1 MNDKQQAVVIDPKF
15 PSVVVQADEYSV
27 EDKDVREREKPDFVK
42 ADDASFGG
50 REL

>member
-1 MNDKQQAVVIDPKF
+1 MNDKQQVVIDPKF

-27 EDKDVREREKPDFVK
+27 EDKDVREREKPDFVVEDNK
-42 ADDASFGG
+42 SFGG